1 VVIIGE
7 DALTTISGIVDG
19 NTVAAEIGTGTGE
32 VSYVRTPE
40 GEWVTG
46 ADGEWVALEGEPP
59 VAPPLDALA
68 GAGSLTLESGDATW
82 GVFTG
87 VLGPA
92 AGTAQGIPF
101 SLTIEGNQVTEIRY
115 QVDTGGAVGQV
126 ITTFSDFGGAGE
138 VTPPE
143 GF

>member
-1 VVIIGE
+1 VLIGE

-32 VSYVRTPE
+32 VSYIRTPE

-59 VAPPLDALA
+59 VSPPLDSLA
-68 GAGSLTLESGDATW
+68 DAGSLTLESGDATR

-92 AGTAQGIPF
+92 AGAAEGIPF
-101 SLTIEGNQVTEIRY
+101 SLTIEDNLVTEIRY
-115 QVDTGGAVGQV
+115 QVDTGGDVGQV

-138 VTPPE
+138 VTRPE